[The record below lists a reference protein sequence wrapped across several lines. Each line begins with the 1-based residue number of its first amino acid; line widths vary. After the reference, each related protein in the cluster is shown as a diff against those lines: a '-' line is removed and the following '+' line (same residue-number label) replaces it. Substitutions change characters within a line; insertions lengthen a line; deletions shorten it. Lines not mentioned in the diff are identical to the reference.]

1 MGETVRDRAE
11 RVLRVC
17 ACIAEMTEER
27 GRITRRF
34 LTPPM
39 HNVHAHLR
47 KQMESLGMRVRI
59 DAVGNLR
66 GLWVPN
72 EPGSERLVIGSH
84 LDTVPN
90 AGAFDG
96 VLGVVIGLE
105 WVLFAQEMNLEIP
118 VEVIGFSEEEGV
130 RFGVPFLGSR
140 AVAGCFDPALL
151 SLQDGEGVS
160 LEDAIRAFGLEP
172 SEIGQVAIAGDVLG
186 FVEIHIE
193 QGPVLDAARLSVAAV
208 SGIVGQT
215 RGTLTFKGQ
224 ANHAG
229 TTPMHLRRDALTG
242 AAEWVLGVE
251 KLALGEELLV
261 ATVGRILAEPNAGN
275 VIPGEVEVT
284 LDCRHA
290 DDSVRLAALNELLVL
305 ASGISSRRGLAT
317 QWSEHLNQPTVPMDA
332 LLTERMTDA
341 IQGAGFPPKKMTSGA
356 GHDAMIMA
364 TRHPATMLFVRS
376 PGGIS
381 HDPSESVLVEDIEAS
396 LLVARR
402 FLERV
407 ATDVR

>member
-1 MGETVRDRAE
+1 
-11 RVLRVC
+11 
-17 ACIAEMTEER
+17 
-27 GRITRRF
+27 
-34 LTPPM
+34 M
-39 HNVHAHLR
+39 HSVHAHLR
-47 KQMESLGMRVRI
+47 NRMESLGMRVHV

-66 GLWVPN
+66 GLWVPD
-72 EPGSERLVIGSH
+72 ETDSKHLIIGSH

-105 WVLFAQEMNLEIP
+105 WVLLAQEMKLDIP
-118 VEVIGFSEEEGV
+118 IAVIGFSEEEGV

-140 AVAGCFDPALL
+140 AVGGCFDPALL
-151 SLQDGEGVS
+151 SLQDGEGIS
-160 LEDAIRAFGLEP
+160 LEEVIRAFGLEP
-172 SEIGQVAIAGDVLG
+172 SEIGQAATAEEVLG

-193 QGPVLDAARLSVAAV
+193 QGPVLDAERLSVAAV

-229 TTPMHLRRDALTG
+229 TTPMRLRRDALTA
-242 AAEWVLGVE
+242 AAEWILSVE
-251 KLALGEELLV
+251 QLAVREEQLV
-261 ATVGRILAEPNAGN
+261 ATVGRIAAKPNAGN

-290 DDSVRLAALNELLVL
+290 EDSVRRKAVSELLSL
-305 ASGISSRRGLAT
+305 AGEIAGGRGLAM
-317 QWSEHLNQPTVPMDA
+317 QWNEHLNQPTVPMDA
-332 LLTERMTDA
+332 RLTEGMAEA
-341 IQGAGFPPKKMTSGA
+341 IGEAGFPPKTMTSGA

-381 HDPSESVLVEDIEAS
+381 HEPSESVLVEDIEAS
-396 LLVARR
+396 LLVGRR

-407 ATDVR
+407 ATRLR